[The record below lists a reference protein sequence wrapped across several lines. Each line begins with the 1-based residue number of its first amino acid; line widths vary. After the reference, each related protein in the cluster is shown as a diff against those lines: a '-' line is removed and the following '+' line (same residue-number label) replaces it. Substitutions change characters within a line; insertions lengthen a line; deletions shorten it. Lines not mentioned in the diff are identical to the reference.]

1 MANSTPLT
9 EDTMLVRGRPAP
21 GEQVGTPTGSSSRR
35 RGLIR
40 AFMVV
45 AAAFTVWHV
54 LATFLWIAPPSGL
67 RQAIPGTALRS
78 YMIPMFG
85 QSWSVFAPEPIN
97 GDYRLQVRAVVADGP
112 GQTHT
117 TRWVDATSA
126 ELSLLQ
132 HHLAPPRAAIQSTE
146 LASRYKGDFDDLTDD
161 HKAIVKL
168 GYFNDIDWPSR
179 LRAKLTSYGGAKV
192 VEPYLETE
200 HVITA
205 YATQVAYATWGDDVV
220 RVQFV
225 VSRQNVIPFAQRND
239 PTAKRPAAQVAVT
252 GWRGVLEETGQNRD
266 AFRRTFRQTLDE
278 SGQ

>member
-1 MANSTPLT
+1 MAESTPLT
-9 EDTMLVRGRPAP
+9 EDTALTEGGPAAADAAEP
-21 GEQVGTPTGSSSRR
+21 SRSTSGRR
-35 RGLIR
+35 RIIR
-40 AFMVV
+40 VFVVV

-67 RQAIPGTALRS
+67 RQAVPGTMLRS

-97 GDYRLQVRAVVADGP
+97 GDYRLQVRAEVADGP
-112 GQTHT
+112 GRSHT

-126 ELSLLQ
+126 ELSMLK
-132 HHLAPPRAAIQSTE
+132 HHLTPPRGAIQSTE
-146 LASRYKGDFDDLTDD
+146 LASRYKGDWDHLTAD

-168 GYFNDIDWPSR
+168 GYFDGTDWSNR
-179 LRAKLTSYGGAKV
+179 LSAKLTSYGGAKV
-192 VEPYLETE
+192 VKPYLETE
-200 HVITA
+200 RVVTA

-239 PTAKRPAAQVAVT
+239 PTAQRPAVQVAVT
-252 GWRGVLEETGQNRD
+252 GWRGVVEEPGQDRD
-266 AFRRTFRQTLDE
+266 AFGRTFRPALE
-278 SGQ
+278 ASGQ